1 VRQVDASLLDEWERL
16 EGARA
21 LDPSA
26 ESPVAPSGP
35 PDITKNQRAF
45 TILIRNA
52 CFRLVRAMASRDTAR
67 FLQALNELVP
77 DGVDAARAPEGEP
90 WTAAGVERLLAPY
103 WQEHEALLVDADAR
117 SAARLVLDR
126 SNEAQWVA
134 RQILSDPEANYDWAL
149 MLRVDLVESRNSS
162 RLVMSLLT
170 LDNA

>member
-1 VRQVDASLLDEWERL
+1 
-16 EGARA
+16 
-21 LDPSA
+21 
-26 ESPVAPSGP
+26 
-35 PDITKNQRAF
+35 
-45 TILIRNA
+45 
-52 CFRLVRAMASRDTAR
+52 MASRDTAR
-67 FLQALNELVP
+67 FLQALNELVA

-117 SAARLVLDR
+117 SAARLLLDR
-126 SNEAQWVA
+126 SNEACWEA

-149 MLRVDLVESRNSS
+149 VLRVDLVESRKSS